1 MIYGIGSDI
10 VNIKRLEKSEEFLL
24 RFIRRCMTESEQQ
37 TMQRRGL
44 ADMQTRIAYVAKRF
58 AAKEAVVKALGTGF
72 RDGLY
77 LSDVEVINDNYGK
90 PYVILH
96 GNTLKYVKDTFGNR
110 EIKIHLSLSD
120 DYPFAQAMA
129 VLEV

>member
-96 GNTLKYVKDTFGNR
+96 GNTLKYVKDTFGSR